1 MLDASRSSR
10 QHSYWPQLEEVYNLL
25 TYHYVED
32 EEALFRFNYSVSFLN
47 W

>member
-1 MLDASRSSR
+1 MLDASPRLR
-10 QHSYWPQLEEVYNLL
+10 QNSHGPQLEEVYNLL

>member
-1 MLDASRSSR
+1 MLDASLRLR
-10 QHSYWPQLEEVYNLL
+10 KHSHWPQLEEVYNLL